1 MVKKLNATITAALD
15 KACPIIN
22 SKIVNK
28 NNPWWTDQLT
38 QMRKELYS
46 LYDNSKLHP
55 DNLNLYKTKL
65 KNYRKKCRTH
75 ANEDAR
81 RIQEILDNEEE
92 MAKQV
97 NNLADIDSP
106 KLSTLVV
113 NGKSTDLGGETGKA
127 LLKAHYPGI
136 KEKQETKIDRNKSI
150 YVNILENKYDW
161 INAER
166 LNDVFRGFK

>member
-28 NNPWWTDQLT
+28 NNPWWTDKLT

-65 KNYRKKCRTH
+65 KKLQEKMQNPRK
-75 ANEDAR
+75 R
-81 RIQEILDNEEE
+81 RCQKNSR
-92 MAKQV
+92 
-97 NNLADIDSP
+97 NLR
-106 KLSTLVV
+106 
-113 NGKSTDLGGETGKA
+113 
-127 LLKAHYPGI
+127 
-136 KEKQETKIDRNKSI
+136 Q
-150 YVNILENKYDW
+150 
-161 INAER
+161 
-166 LNDVFRGFK
+166 